1 MRIAIDNLI
10 SRLNTDKERINEL
23 EDRSIEI
30 IQTEIQKEKKSEK
43 KINRTHHSRSDGQ

>member
-1 MRIAIDNLI
+1 MRIAIDNFI

-43 KINRTHHSRSDGQ
+43 KNKQNTPFKI